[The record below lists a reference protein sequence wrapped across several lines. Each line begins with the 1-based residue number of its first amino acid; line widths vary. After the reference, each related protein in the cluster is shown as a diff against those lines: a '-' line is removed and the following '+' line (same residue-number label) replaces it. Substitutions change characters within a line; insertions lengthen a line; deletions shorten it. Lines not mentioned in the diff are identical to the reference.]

1 VQAPATTG
9 SKSVFL
15 LAEKRA
21 TGILQTN
28 ASWVNT
34 KCELS
39 LSLCPSLPCPTQLH
53 SKAQNASGKHLPT
66 PTDTPVL
73 SQLLTVSF
81 ALYQSDADDAW
92 GVTTHTRHRHHK
104 VASTYT
110 QKKSLSLC
118 SLRLFY
124 YHHRHREIGFVQ
136 ENPGT
141 SYPPTQTTC
150 RTQIPLSLLDVG
162 EIHSELVKFASVL
175 SLSRCRAVEICFF
188 ILKCLI
194 LFPWGTN
201 IHPEYEF
208 VGAVNVY
215 RLFHFYNFWTIFKH
229 LWFRGFFTRSV
240 LRPKISEMLL
250 PCDTCSRVSNQ

>member
-39 LSLCPSLPCPTQLH
+39 LSLCPSLPPSHPTAQQSAKCLWQAPPH
-53 SKAQNASGKHLPT
+53 THRHPRSISVTHRLFRAVSKRRWWRLRRHDAHKASSSQSGKHI
-66 PTDTPVL
+66 
-73 SQLLTVSF
+73 
-81 ALYQSDADDAW
+81 
-92 GVTTHTRHRHHK
+92 
-104 VASTYT
+104 YT
-110 QKKSLSLC
+110 KKSLSLC

-175 SLSRCRAVEICFF
+175 SLSRCRAAEICFF

-194 LFPWGTN
+194 LFPWGIS

-215 RLFHFYNFWTIFKH
+215 RLFHFYNFWIVFKH
-229 LWFRGFFTRSV
+229 LGFRSFLNRRV

-250 PCDTCSRVSNQ
+250 SCDRCSRVSNQ